1 MLDEIE
7 LEKEDIKRFDLE
19 GDRIVLEYT
28 KNALQ
33 SFLDLYPTK
42 LENDMER
49 IKKANIEP
57 DRKVAIAYLIEQK
70 KYLIKLIEIYENE
83 ISKLVKEDTL

>member
-7 LEKEDIKRFDLE
+7 LEREDIKRFDLE

-33 SFLDLYPTK
+33 SILELYPTK
-42 LENDMER
+42 LENDLER
-49 IKKANIEP
+49 IKKANIEA
-57 DRKVAIAYLIEQK
+57 DRKTAIAYLIEQK
-70 KYLIKLIEIYENE
+70 KYLVKLIEIYENE
-83 ISKLVKEDTL
+83 INKLVKEDTL